1 MSAARA
7 VDRAEPGARGAL
19 AASLAAVAES
29 GIIFIPVAVALR
41 GSAVKGSGG
50 PLGSYP
56 AFMVLFAL
64 GVAAATAGRRF
75 RWFGPASVAVAVAA
89 GLVQSLEFGSS
100 RPSSV
105 VFATA
110 LALVVVLRAV
120 MLALRDW
127 RDPIQASFGWG
138 AGVLLV
144 EVLVAAREGWGPF
157 LAVIVPVFFVASL
170 ASRAA
175 SLRLAEGVE
184 AVGKTSVPWFSLG
197 GVLAGVVVALGTA
210 AAFLG
215 GQGGLL
221 ERLGRIIP
229 LALSS
234 IILGL
239 TFVVAQILKPVG
251 WVLHALGFNRPDL
264 SSVFARLRRTAH
276 GLQQTFSSSSHTGLV
291 QRLLGLAALA
301 AVVFLLAWLVLR
313 QRRFFAE
320 RRRLLPE
327 LVEPTPAPPPPV
339 RSRHRE
345 RVRRRRELPQDTVRR
360 WYAEILLEMER
371 TGSPRTPWQTPGE
384 YLAATGDS
392 LPASAGSF
400 TALTRAYEDV
410 RYGRRPVAP
419 ADLDRLEAH
428 RGMVLQELREKR

>member
-1 MSAARA
+1 
-7 VDRAEPGARGAL
+7 
-19 AASLAAVAES
+19 
-29 GIIFIPVAVALR
+29 
-41 GSAVKGSGG
+41 
-50 PLGSYP
+50 
-56 AFMVLFAL
+56 
-64 GVAAATAGRRF
+64 
-75 RWFGPASVAVAVAA
+75 
-89 GLVQSLEFGSS
+89 
-100 RPSSV
+100 
-105 VFATA
+105 
-110 LALVVVLRAV
+110 
-120 MLALRDW
+120 
-127 RDPIQASFGWG
+127 
-138 AGVLLV
+138 
-144 EVLVAAREGWGPF
+144 
-157 LAVIVPVFFVASL
+157 VIVPVFFVASL

-327 LVEPTPAPPPPV
+327 LVEPAPAPPPPV

-345 RVRRRRELPQDTVRR
+345 RVRRKRELPQDTVRR
-360 WYAEILLEMER
+360 WYAEALIALER
-371 TGSPRTPWQTPGE
+371 LGLAKPPARTPGE
-384 YLAATGDS
+384 YLGDVTRTF
-392 LPASAGSF
+392 PACAPGF

-410 RYGRRPVAP
+410 RYGSVRMEAP
-419 ADLDRLEAH
+419 ALASLE
-428 RGMVLQELREKR
+428 VERETAMAALSGARRVDDSDQA